1 MISIEILNT
10 YLKSHSKSIFII
22 LIGVIIIGY
31 TGGGLWINK
40 LLSDIE
46 HIETIENQNRASV
59 EERYQLGYAQLF
71 VKIDKLNQ
79 YLLEVQE
86 LLYDYFSK
94 QETIINEMEK
104 LTMSKLSNEKKDL
117 IILKI
122 RLDLQESLN
131 KIKLLFGKLNL
142 QITQKIEPIS
152 KQLSPSA
159 YISTAQRMVILPLP
173 FIVFCVLIIWII
185 KLKRKIKSI
194 ETEKHK
200 KRS

>member
-46 HIETIENQNRASV
+46 HIEKIENQNRASV

-94 QETIINEMEK
+94 QETIINEM
-104 LTMSKLSNEKKDL
+104 
-117 IILKI
+117 
-122 RLDLQESLN
+122 QQ
-131 KIKLLFGKLNL
+131 F
-142 QITQKIEPIS
+142 PIS
-152 KQLSPSA
+152 
-159 YISTAQRMVILPLP
+159 R
-173 FIVFCVLIIWII
+173 
-185 KLKRKIKSI
+185 
-194 ETEKHK
+194 
-200 KRS
+200 

>member
-10 YLKSHSKSIFII
+10 YLESHFKSIFII

-94 QETIINEMEK
+94 QEW
-104 LTMSKLSNEKKDL
+104 DDRR
-117 IILKI
+117 ILNWAYSI
-122 RLDLQESLN
+122 GPQTGEVITRIFSGV
-131 KIKLLFGKLNL
+131 KIKEQG
-142 QITQKIEPIS
+142 
-152 KQLSPSA
+152 
-159 YISTAQRMVILPLP
+159 
-173 FIVFCVLIIWII
+173 
-185 KLKRKIKSI
+185 
-194 ETEKHK
+194 
-200 KRS
+200 